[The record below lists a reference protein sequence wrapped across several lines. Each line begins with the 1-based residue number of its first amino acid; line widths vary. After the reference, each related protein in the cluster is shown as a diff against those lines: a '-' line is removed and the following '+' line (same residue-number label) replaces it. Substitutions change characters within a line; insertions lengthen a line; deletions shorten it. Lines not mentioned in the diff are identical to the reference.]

1 MQQPVAST
9 QELAQELVFREH
21 QIALLQVEASMLA
34 AELLRSGFL
43 EDEGYNSPTDW
54 LRFNCH
60 LTDKVASDRIN
71 VGEHLAEL
79 PMSVDYL
86 RDGEIGYSHLSVMAR
101 TAEAVGKRFAERE
114 LLPLALELTPGKFY
128 YKTLHYRHSVDAK
141 KYAEEQNEQQFSHH
155 LSLSTAESGHLLI
168 NGVLDPVGGAAV
180 RTVLEPLA
188 RKSGEH
194 DDRLL
199 PQRYADALVELASAG
214 RPANIQVTA
223 TIETLKGLAGAG
235 AAEMEFSLPIS
246 SVAVQRMACDCSVTR
261 VLLSQESLVMDVG
274 RAKPIVS
281 SSLRRALKVRDGHCR
296 WPGCERTASKCD
308 GHHLVHWING
318 GPTELD
324 NLVLLCRRHH
334 RMVHESGWQLI
345 KCDDGQIVTI
355 APTVTFGLPRGPD

>member
-1 MQQPVAST
+1 MLQAAPST

-21 QIALLQVEASMLA
+21 QISLLQVEASMLA
-34 AELLRSGFL
+34 AELSRSGFL

-71 VGEHLAEL
+71 VGEHLGEM

-86 RDGEIGYSHLSVMAR
+86 RDGEIGYSHLTMMAR
-101 TAEAVGKRFAERE
+101 TAEAVGKRFDERE
-114 LLPLALELTPGKFY
+114 LLPLALEFTPGKFY
-128 YKTLHYRHSVDAK
+128 YKTLHYRHSIDSK
-141 KYAEEQNEQQFSHH
+141 KYAEEQNEQQFSHQ
-155 LSLSTAESGHLLI
+155 LSLSTAEAGHLLI

-180 RTVLEPLA
+180 RTALEPLA

-281 SSLRRALKVRDGHCR
+281 SPLRRGLKSRARPRR
-296 WPGCERTASKCD
+296 WPRWERARSK
-308 GHHLVHWING
+308 G
-318 GPTELD
+318 
-324 NLVLLCRRHH
+324 
-334 RMVHESGWQLI
+334 
-345 KCDDGQIVTI
+345 
-355 APTVTFGLPRGPD
+355 

>member
-1 MQQPVAST
+1 M
-9 QELAQELVFREH
+9 R
-21 QIALLQVEASMLA
+21 
-34 AELLRSGFL
+34 
-43 EDEGYNSPTDW
+43 
-54 LRFNCH
+54 
-60 LTDKVASDRIN
+60 
-71 VGEHLAEL
+71 
-79 PMSVDYL
+79 
-86 RDGEIGYSHLSVMAR
+86 
-101 TAEAVGKRFAERE
+101 
-114 LLPLALELTPGKFY
+114 
-128 YKTLHYRHSVDAK
+128 
-141 KYAEEQNEQQFSHH
+141 
-155 LSLSTAESGHLLI
+155 
-168 NGVLDPVGGAAV
+168 GGA
-180 RTVLEPLA
+180 
-188 RKSGEH
+188 G
-194 DDRLL
+194 DRLL

-223 TIETLKGLAGAG
+223 TIETLKGMAGAG

-281 SSLRRALKVRDGHCR
+281 SPLRRALKVRDGHCR

-308 GHHLVHWING
+308 GHHLLHWING

-334 RMVHESGWQLI
+334 RMVHEGGWQLI

>member
-1 MQQPVAST
+1 MRVKGLVSRTDVRYDERMLEMVPAGEEIAHQLISLRRVIDQL
-9 QELAQELVFREH
+9 ELKFSQ
-21 QIALLQVEASMLA
+21 LA
-34 AELLRSGFL
+34 AEF
-43 EDEGYNSPTDW
+43 DQTDW
-54 LRFNCH
+54 WDYEGFNSSGDWIRFNCRM
-60 LTDKVASDRIN
+60 TSNAAYDR
-71 VGEHLAEL
+71 L
-79 PMSVDYL
+79 
-86 RDGEIGYSHLSVMAR
+86 
-101 TAEAVGKRFAERE
+101 AVG
-114 LLPLALELTPGKFY
+114 
-128 YKTLHYRHSVDAK
+128 
-141 KYAEEQNEQQFSHH
+141 
-155 LSLSTAESGHLLI
+155 
-168 NGVLDPVGGAAV
+168 
-180 RTVLEPLA
+180 EPLA

-223 TIETLKGLAGAG
+223 TIETLKGMAGAG

-308 GHHLVHWING
+308 GHHVVHWING
-318 GPTELD
+318 GPTDLD

-334 RMVHESGWQLI
+334 RMVHEGGWQLI

>member
-1 MQQPVAST
+1 
-9 QELAQELVFREH
+9 
-21 QIALLQVEASMLA
+21 MLA
-34 AELLRSGFL
+34 AELLRGGFL

-71 VGEHLAEL
+71 VGEHLGEM

-86 RDGEIGYSHLSVMAR
+86 RDGEIGYSHLTVMAR

-114 LLPLALELTPGKFY
+114 LLP
-128 YKTLHYRHSVDAK
+128 
-141 KYAEEQNEQQFSHH
+141 
-155 LSLSTAESGHLLI
+155 
-168 NGVLDPVGGAAV
+168 
-180 RTVLEPLA
+180 
-188 RKSGEH
+188 
-194 DDRLL
+194 L

-246 SVAVQRMACDCSVTR
+246 SVAVQRMACNCSVTR

-281 SSLRRALKVRDGHCR
+281 
-296 WPGCERTASKCD
+296 
-308 GHHLVHWING
+308 
-318 GPTELD
+318 
-324 NLVLLCRRHH
+324 
-334 RMVHESGWQLI
+334 
-345 KCDDGQIVTI
+345 
-355 APTVTFGLPRGPD
+355 

>member
-21 QIALLQVEASMLA
+21 QISLLQVEASMLA

-60 LTDKVASDRIN
+60 LTDKVAADRIN

-86 RDGEIGYSHLSVMAR
+86 RDGEIGYSHLSVLAR
-101 TAEAVGKRFAERE
+101 TAESVGKHFAERE

-128 YKTLHYRHSVDAK
+128 YKTLHYRHSIDAK

-188 RKSGEH
+188 RNLLGSPRRGCAGE
-194 DDRLL
+194 
-199 PQRYADALVELASAG
+199 PTPVSCPSATPTPWSSWP
-214 RPANIQVTA
+214 RPA
-223 TIETLKGLAGAG
+223 
-235 AAEMEFSLPIS
+235 S
-246 SVAVQRMACDCSVTR
+246 R
-261 VLLSQESLVMDVG
+261 
-274 RAKPIVS
+274 
-281 SSLRRALKVRDGHCR
+281 
-296 WPGCERTASKCD
+296 
-308 GHHLVHWING
+308 
-318 GPTELD
+318 PTS
-324 NLVLLCRRHH
+324 RSR
-334 RMVHESGWQLI
+334 
-345 KCDDGQIVTI
+345 
-355 APTVTFGLPRGPD
+355 PRSRP

>member
-1 MQQPVAST
+1 
-9 QELAQELVFREH
+9 
-21 QIALLQVEASMLA
+21 MLA

-86 RDGEIGYSHLSVMAR
+86 RDGEIGYSHLSVLAR

-188 RKSGEH
+188 RNLLGSPRRGCAGEPTTVCCPSATPTPWSSWP
-194 DDRLL
+194 RL
-199 PQRYADALVELASAG
+199 AG
-214 RPANIQVTA
+214 RPT
-223 TIETLKGLAGAG
+223 
-235 AAEMEFSLPIS
+235 SRS
-246 SVAVQRMACDCSVTR
+246 R
-261 VLLSQESLVMDVG
+261 
-274 RAKPIVS
+274 
-281 SSLRRALKVRDGHCR
+281 
-296 WPGCERTASKCD
+296 
-308 GHHLVHWING
+308 
-318 GPTELD
+318 
-324 NLVLLCRRHH
+324 
-334 RMVHESGWQLI
+334 
-345 KCDDGQIVTI
+345 
-355 APTVTFGLPRGPD
+355 PRSRP

>member
-21 QIALLQVEASMLA
+21 KIALLQVEASMLA

-128 YKTLHYRHSVDAK
+128 YKTLHYRHSIDSK

-155 LSLSTAESGHLLI
+155 LSLSTAEVRPPHDQWSSGSSWRGCRTHC
-168 NGVLDPVGGAAV
+168 PGATGA
-180 RTVLEPLA
+180 
-188 RKSGEH
+188 
-194 DDRLL
+194 
-199 PQRYADALVELASAG
+199 
-214 RPANIQVTA
+214 QV
-223 TIETLKGLAGAG
+223 
-235 AAEMEFSLPIS
+235 
-246 SVAVQRMACDCSVTR
+246 
-261 VLLSQESLVMDVG
+261 
-274 RAKPIVS
+274 
-281 SSLRRALKVRDGHCR
+281 RRA
-296 WPGCERTASKCD
+296 
-308 GHHLVHWING
+308 
-318 GPTELD
+318 
-324 NLVLLCRRHH
+324 
-334 RMVHESGWQLI
+334 
-345 KCDDGQIVTI
+345 
-355 APTVTFGLPRGPD
+355 